1 MKIAI
6 LTTGNSS
13 DTGGIMSF
21 VCEEARQL
29 NQKGL
34 TNMSF
39 DVFMIRLRHSLLLSL
54 ILKCLKGV
62 EHKTPVDYG
71 KRITIVDGITFHN
84 LWIKENL
91 VSFFIRTRIT
101 YRPFGMANTR
111 KIVKNLKN
119 YDYVLTH
126 KYESQYIGLQM
137 KKEYGIPF
145 GAFWHG
151 SELTIR
157 TFSNKHAYSL
167 SKEVL
172 RRQTIIF
179 L

>member
-39 DVFMIRLRHSLLLSL
+39 DVFMIRLRHTLLLSL

-62 EHKTPVDYG
+62 
-71 KRITIVDGITFHN
+71 
-84 LWIKENL
+84 
-91 VSFFIRTRIT
+91 
-101 YRPFGMANTR
+101 
-111 KIVKNLKN
+111 
-119 YDYVLTH
+119 
-126 KYESQYIGLQM
+126 
-137 KKEYGIPF
+137 
-145 GAFWHG
+145 
-151 SELTIR
+151 
-157 TFSNKHAYSL
+157 
-167 SKEVL
+167 
-172 RRQTIIF
+172 
-179 L
+179 